1 MLSPRQT
8 ALLGELPRADLE
20 ALAAEQAGLL
30 ALIRQAA
37 DTLGTQ
43 RLSKFRAALVEFI
56 AQSAAGHHSAA
67 QARAAWEAIG

>member
-1 MLSPRQT
+1 M
-8 ALLGELPRADLE
+8 
-20 ALAAEQAGLL
+20 LAAEQAELL

-43 RLSKFRAALVEFI
+43 HLSHFRAQLVQFI

-67 QARAAWEAIG
+67 QAQAAWEAMA